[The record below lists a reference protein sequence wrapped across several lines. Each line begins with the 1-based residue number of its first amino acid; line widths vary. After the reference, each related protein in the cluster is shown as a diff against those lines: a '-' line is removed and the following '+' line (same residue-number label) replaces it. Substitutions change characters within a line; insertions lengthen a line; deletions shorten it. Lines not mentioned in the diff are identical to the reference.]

1 MTNELVLPVLIPL
14 LAAVILTF
22 FRESLSVQRLLSF
35 LAAAGSAAV
44 GSHLL
49 LRVRTEGIVRLDFG
63 GWDPP
68 YGISFVGD
76 SFALLLVSAAGT
88 VTSLILL
95 YAFSTIGEAFE
106 KMYVYPLMLF
116 LLAGV
121 NGSFLTGDIFN
132 LFVCFE
138 VMLLASY
145 ALLVLGGRKVQLVE
159 AFTYITINVL
169 ASWFFLL
176 AIAYLYGAAGTLN
189 MAHLAVRAA
198 ESGQDPILTVIGLIF
213 LLVFSLKAGLLLY
226 FWLPG
231 SYGAPPAAIAALF
244 GALLTKVGIYAMIRL
259 FTLVFNQAP
268 GIIGPLIGGMAALT
282 LIGGSIGALSSRD
295 IRQII
300 SYNVVIA
307 VGFILTGLAAGSETA
322 LQGSIYY
329 VLHDMV
335 VKAMLFLA
343 GGLMITLTGRT
354 RIGEM
359 SGLLRNYPKLG
370 WLFFIAMLSLTG
382 IPPFSGFI
390 GKVLLG
396 EGLIGAELYLLLAL
410 AFLSSLFVLYSLLRI
425 FLNCFMGESIIGEEE
440 QVPLKKRTLLPI
452 AALGVLTF
460 AIGIG
465 ADWLAPFVN
474 DAAAVLTHPDSYV
487 EAVLGNDAQPGR

>member
-1 MTNELVLPVLIPL
+1 MTNALVYPVLIPL
-14 LAAVILTF
+14 LTAIVITF
-22 FRESLSVQRLLSF
+22 FRNSLILQRILSF
-35 LAAAGSAAV
+35 LATASSAGIGV
-44 GSHLL
+44 YLL
-49 LRVRTEGIVRLDFG
+49 MRIQSDGILRLDFG
-63 GWDPP
+63 GWSPP
-68 YGISFVGD
+68 YGILFVGD
-76 SFALLLVSAAGT
+76 SFALLLVTAAAT

-95 YAFSTIGEAFE
+95 YAFSTIGESFE
-106 KMYVYPLMLF
+106 KMYVYPFMLF

-121 NGSFLTGDIFN
+121 NGSFLTGDVFN

-176 AIAYLYGAAGTLN
+176 AIAYLYGATGTLN
-189 MAHLAVRAA
+189 MAHLAVRVT
-198 ESGQDPILTVIGLIF
+198 ENGQGAMLTIISLLF

-231 SYGAPPAAIAALF
+231 SYSAPPAAIAALF
-244 GALLTKVGIYAMIRL
+244 GALLTKVGIYAMVRL
-259 FTLVFNQAP
+259 FTLVFTHSP
-268 GIIGPLIGGMAALT
+268 EITHSIIGIMAALT
-282 LIGGSIGALSSRD
+282 LIGGSIGALSTRD

-307 VGFILTGLAAGSETA
+307 VGFILVGLAAGNEVA

-343 GGLMITLTGRT
+343 GGLMISLTGKA
-354 RIGEM
+354 RIGEI
-359 SGLLRNYPKLG
+359 SGLLKNYPSLG
-370 WLFFIAMLSLTG
+370 WLFFLAMLSLTG

-396 EGLIGAELYLLLAL
+396 EGLIEAETYVLLTL

-425 FLNCFMGESIIGEEE
+425 FLNCFMGEAVIGEEE
-440 QVPLKKRTLLPI
+440 QVKLKKSTLFPI
-452 AALGVLTF
+452 VVLGVLTF

-465 ADWLAPFVN
+465 ADVLAPFVN
-474 DAAAVLTHPDSYV
+474 DAAATLIDPQSYI
-487 EAVLGNDAQPGR
+487 EAVLDKDWLLKD

>member
-1 MTNELVLPVLIPL
+1 MTNTLVLPVLIPL
-14 LAAVILTF
+14 LTAIVLTF
-22 FRESLSVQRLLSF
+22 FRKSFVLQRVLSV
-35 LAAAGSAAV
+35 LATASSAAV
-44 GSHLL
+44 GVYLL
-49 LRVRTEGIVRLDFG
+49 VRVQSEGIVRLDFG
-63 GWDPP
+63 GWKPP
-68 YGISFVGD
+68 YGIQFVGD
-76 SFALLLVSAAGT
+76 SFALLLTTAAAV
-88 VTSLILL
+88 VTTCILL
-95 YAFSTIGEAFE
+95 YACSTIGEAFE
-106 KMYVYPLMLF
+106 NMYVYPLMLF

-132 LFVCFE
+132 LFVFFE

-159 AFTYITINVL
+159 AFTYITINVV

-176 AIAYLYGAAGTLN
+176 AIAFLYGTMGTLN
-189 MAHLAVRAA
+189 MAHLASRVA
-198 ESGQDPILTVIGLIF
+198 EAGADPVITIISLVF

-231 SYGAPPAAIAALF
+231 SYSAPPTAIAALF

-259 FTLVFNQAP
+259 FTLVFNQTP
-268 GIIGPLIGGMAALT
+268 EITQGIIGVMAALT

-307 VGFILTGLAAGSETA
+307 VGFILVGLAAGNEIA

-335 VKAMLFLA
+335 VKAMLFLI
-343 GGLMITLTGRT
+343 GGLMITLTGRAK
-354 RIGEM
+354 IGQI
-359 SGLLRNYPKLG
+359 SGLLTNYPTLG

-390 GKVLLG
+390 GKVILG
-396 EGLIGAELYLLLAL
+396 EGLIRADTYVLLTL
-410 AFLSSLFVLYSLLRI
+410 AFVSSLFVLYSLLRI
-425 FLNCFMGESIIGEEE
+425 FLNCFMGEAIIGEDE
-440 QVPLKKRTLLPI
+440 QTPLKKRTLLPI
-452 AALGVLTF
+452 VVLGVLTL

-465 ADWLAPFVN
+465 ADVLAPFVN
-474 DAAAVLTHPDSYV
+474 DAAATLMNPQVYID
-487 EAVLGNDAQPGR
+487 AVLDHEPLLNQ

>member
-1 MTNELVLPVLIPL
+1 MTNALVYPVLIPL
-14 LAAVILTF
+14 LTAIIITF
-22 FRESLSVQRLLSF
+22 FRNSPVLQRVLSF
-35 LAAAGSAAV
+35 SATASSAGIGV
-44 GSHLL
+44 YLL
-49 LRVRTEGIVRLDFG
+49 IRIQTDGILRLDFG
-63 GWDPP
+63 GWSPP
-68 YGISFVGD
+68 YGILFVGD
-76 SFALLLVSAAGT
+76 SFALLLVTAAAT

-95 YAFSTIGEAFE
+95 YAFSTIGESFE
-106 KMYVYPLMLF
+106 KMYVYPFMLF

-121 NGSFLTGDIFN
+121 NGSFLTGDVFN

-176 AIAYLYGAAGTLN
+176 AIAYLYGATGTLN
-189 MAHLAVRAA
+189 MAHLAVRVT
-198 ESGQDPILTVIGLIF
+198 ENGQGAMMTSISLLF

-231 SYGAPPAAIAALF
+231 SYSAPPAAIAALF
-244 GALLTKVGIYAMIRL
+244 GALLTKVGIYAMVRL
-259 FTLVFNQAP
+259 FTLVFSHSPEITQS
-268 GIIGPLIGGMAALT
+268 IIGVMAALT

-307 VGFILTGLAAGSETA
+307 VGFILVGLAAGNEVA

-343 GGLMITLTGRT
+343 GGLMISLTGKAK
-354 RIGEM
+354 IGEI
-359 SGLLRNYPKLG
+359 SGLLKNYPSLG
-370 WLFFIAMLSLTG
+370 WLFFLAMLSLTG

-396 EGLIGAELYLLLAL
+396 EGLIEAETYVLLTL

-425 FLNCFMGESIIGEEE
+425 FLNCFMGEAIIGEEE
-440 QVPLKKRTLLPI
+440 QVKLKKRTLFPI
-452 AALGVLTF
+452 VVLGVLTF
-460 AIGIG
+460 AIGVG
-465 ADWLAPFVN
+465 ADVLAPFVN
-474 DAAAVLTHPDSYV
+474 DAAATLIDPQPYI
-487 EAVLGNDAQPGR
+487 EAVLDNEWLLKE

>member
-1 MTNELVLPVLIPL
+1 MTNALVYPVLIPL
-14 LAAVILTF
+14 LTAIIITF
-22 FRESLSVQRLLSF
+22 FRNSPVLQRVLSF
-35 LAAAGSAAV
+35 SATASSAGIGV
-44 GSHLL
+44 YLL
-49 LRVRTEGIVRLDFG
+49 IRIQTDGILRLDFG
-63 GWDPP
+63 GWSPP
-68 YGISFVGD
+68 YGILFVGD
-76 SFALLLVSAAGT
+76 SFALLLVTAAAT

-95 YAFSTIGEAFE
+95 YAFSTIGESFE
-106 KMYVYPLMLF
+106 KMYVYPFMLF

-121 NGSFLTGDIFN
+121 NGSFLTGDVFN

-176 AIAYLYGAAGTLN
+176 AIAYLYGATGTLN
-189 MAHLAVRAA
+189 MAHLAVRVT
-198 ESGQDPILTVIGLIF
+198 ENGQGTMMTSISLLF

-231 SYGAPPAAIAALF
+231 SYSAPPAAIAALF
-244 GALLTKVGIYAMIRL
+244 GALLTKVGIYAMVRL
-259 FTLVFNQAP
+259 FTLVFSHSPEITQS
-268 GIIGPLIGGMAALT
+268 IIGVMAALT

-307 VGFILTGLAAGSETA
+307 VGFILVGLAAGNEVA

-343 GGLMITLTGRT
+343 GGLMISLTGKAK
-354 RIGEM
+354 IGEI
-359 SGLLRNYPKLG
+359 SGLLKNYPSLG
-370 WLFFIAMLSLTG
+370 WLFFLAMLSLTG

-396 EGLIGAELYLLLAL
+396 EGLIEAETYVLLTL

-425 FLNCFMGESIIGEEE
+425 FLNCFMGEAIIGEEE
-440 QVPLKKRTLLPI
+440 QVKLKKRTLFPI
-452 AALGVLTF
+452 VVLGVLTF
-460 AIGIG
+460 AIGVG
-465 ADWLAPFVN
+465 ADVLAPFVN
-474 DAAAVLTHPDSYV
+474 DAAATLIDPQPYI
-487 EAVLGNDAQPGR
+487 EAVLDNEWLLKE